1 MKERI
6 EPHKVTKPIQL
17 LAAWLLGLILIDGS
31 FLSAAG
37 FLKQPPWVPIVL
49 VIAAVCN
56 VPLFLA
62 SLFLLQTK
70 FRPEMQEDSFYSK
83 YLEVTQKTRKPENT
97 AMDLQ
102 TLRSMFSESNSQTI
116 EAVDRLQTQVIQLTS
131 QVSRITEQ
139 TPNAERSIQAV
150 EEISRHLREA
160 QESLERT
167 KRSAQ
172 WQPYAVNVND
182 LLPHYDKIRARL
194 ADAAIPVQDTFG
206 STSQAGKLPNH
217 YVMAFGAEVEVAA
230 LKQLLD
236 VLGDARPDYLDCAD
250 GPEEHNH
257 LYIGSYAYDDGPVLK
272 LDKPNLE
279 AVLKAD
285 STRAILDMIA
295 HSKTRIK

>member
-37 FLKQPPWVPIVL
+37 FLTQPPWVSIVL
-49 VIAAVCN
+49 VIAAVCS

-70 FRPEMQEDSFYSK
+70 FRPEMQEASFYSK
-83 YLEVTQKTRKPENT
+83 YLEVARTTRKPENT

-102 TLRSMFSESNSQTI
+102 ILRSIFSESNSQTI

-172 WQPYAVNVND
+172 WHWYAVNVND

-206 STSQAGKLPNH
+206 STSQVGKPPNH

-230 LKQLLD
+230 LQQLLD
-236 VLGDARPDYLDCAD
+236 VLGDAQPDYLDRITD
-250 GPEEHNH
+250 DDEGNQ
-257 LYIGSYAYDDGPVLK
+257 LYIGSYGYENGPVLK

-279 AVLKAD
+279 AVLRAD